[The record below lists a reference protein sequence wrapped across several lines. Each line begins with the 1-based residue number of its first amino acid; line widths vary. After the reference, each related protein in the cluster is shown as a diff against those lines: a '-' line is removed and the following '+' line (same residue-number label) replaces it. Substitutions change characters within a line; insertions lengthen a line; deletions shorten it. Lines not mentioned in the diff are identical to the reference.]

1 MDFVGYRN
9 LKLVEQLTKQGRVT
23 KTFKGKRTFDS
34 DQFALLHMMASA
46 TYDWPLDDK
55 TQGLGKMPRI
65 YAYGWLEMA
74 RALGMTLPDG
84 IDEIEVIGNEP
95 RAPKLENAAYQR
107 ISKAAK
113 KLHGAFHIIA
123 ETTIIL
129 ADPLDG
135 LGTVSPIITLHRRNP
150 SPCRRQVR
158 KVCFPSPRRLSTEP
172 RHANEV
178 PARVRSMPHNGG

>member
-9 LKLVEQLTKQGRVT
+9 TKLVEQLTRQGRIT

-55 TQGLGKMPRI
+55 TQGLGKMPRT
-65 YAYGWLEMA
+65 YTYGWLEMA

-84 IDEIEVIGNEP
+84 IEEIEVIGNEP
-95 RAPKLENAAYQR
+95 RVPKLENAAYQR

-113 KLHGAFHIIA
+113 KLQANGLIKCLRKGSPQKRNNAVWLLTIGTPEENA
-123 ETTIIL
+123 EVE
-129 ADPLDG
+129 AY
-135 LGTVSPIITLHRRNP
+135 
-150 SPCRRQVR
+150 VR
-158 KVCFPSPRRLSTEP
+158 ERMRL
-172 RHANEV
+172 
-178 PARVRSMPHNGG
+178 

>member
-1 MDFVGYRN
+1 MENPIRFSTHQSNPRRGGKAMDFVGYRN
-9 LKLVEQLTKQGRVT
+9 TKLVEQLTRQGRIT

-34 DQFALLHMMASA
+34 DQFALLYMMASA

-113 KLHGAFHIIA
+113 KLEANGLIKCLRKGSPQKRNNAVWLL
-123 ETTIIL
+123 TI
-129 ADPLDG
+129 
-135 LGTVSPIITLHRRNP
+135 GTPEENREVEAYA
-150 SPCRRQVR
+150 RQHMY
-158 KVCFPSPRRLSTEP
+158 L
-172 RHANEV
+172 
-178 PARVRSMPHNGG
+178 

>member
-9 LKLVEQLTKQGRVT
+9 TKLVEQLTRRGRIT

-34 DQFALLHMMASA
+34 DQFALLYMMASA

-55 TQGLGKMPRI
+55 TRIAGKMPRI

-113 KLHGAFHIIA
+113 KLQANGLIKCLRKGSPQKRNNAIWLL
-123 ETTIIL
+123 TI
-129 ADPLDG
+129 
-135 LGTVSPIITLHRRNP
+135 GTPDENREVEAYV
-150 SPCRRQVR
+150 RQHMY
-158 KVCFPSPRRLSTEP
+158 L
-172 RHANEV
+172 
-178 PARVRSMPHNGG
+178 

>member
-1 MDFVGYRN
+1 
-9 LKLVEQLTKQGRVT
+9 
-23 KTFKGKRTFDS
+23 
-34 DQFALLHMMASA
+34 MMASA

-113 KLHGAFHIIA
+113 KLQANGLIKCLRKGSPQKRNNAVWLL
-123 ETTIIL
+123 TI
-129 ADPLDG
+129 
-135 LGTVSPIITLHRRNP
+135 GTPEENREVEAYV
-150 SPCRRQVR
+150 RQHMY
-158 KVCFPSPRRLSTEP
+158 L
-172 RHANEV
+172 
-178 PARVRSMPHNGG
+178 